1 MAFDAS
7 RHSEPEREHAAAFE
21 DEPIDWADWLMR
33 IAVFGPLL
41 ALYCYWLWTILRIV
55 VSALLGQ

>member
-7 RHSEPEREHAAAFE
+7 RHFDPEREPAALQ

-33 IAVFGPLL
+33 IAVFGSLL
-41 ALYCYWLWTILRIV
+41 TLYGYWLWTILRTI